1 MRNRPAPSGGR
12 HRRAAEAVAPSRWRP
27 GTPAAHRRPS
37 GPDAQG
43 RKGSEP
49 NPGESGGVSL
59 RKLGTGFGCLS
70 PAGSRFFGRGFGS
83 FSSDR
88 WTRQEAGRRRC
99 NSDRTGRKGPDRAG
113 FLMNRTAG
121 SGLETRKA
129 VRRASNSNGG
139 VWGRRSRPR
148 HQHPPHGLP
157 SPAARGKRSAA
168 P

>member
-70 PAGSRFFGRGFGS
+70 PAGSRKQAEGVA
-83 FSSDR
+83 
-88 WTRQEAGRRRC
+88 TRIGLAGKA
-99 NSDRTGRKGPDRAG
+99 RTGQA
-113 FLMNRTAG
+113 L
-121 SGLETRKA
+121 
-129 VRRASNSNGG
+129 
-139 VWGRRSRPR
+139 
-148 HQHPPHGLP
+148 
-157 SPAARGKRSAA
+157 
-168 P
+168 